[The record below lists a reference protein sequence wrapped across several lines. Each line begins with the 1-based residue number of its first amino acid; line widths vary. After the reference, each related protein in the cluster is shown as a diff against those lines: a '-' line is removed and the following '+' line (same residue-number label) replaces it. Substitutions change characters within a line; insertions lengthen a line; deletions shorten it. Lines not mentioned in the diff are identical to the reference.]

1 MEAIGFDAHM
11 LHEILKKGK
20 FSSSVVITFQV
31 MAFAGMSPGHP
42 NPISAFSKC
51 RKEEFRAHPPG
62 AGYSNDAD
70 IGRIFHTAD
79 SRQIGCSIGA
89 PVA

>member
-1 MEAIGFDAHM
+1 MKAIGFDAHM
-11 LHEILKKGK
+11 LHEILKEGK

-42 NPISAFSKC
+42 DPISAFSKC
-51 RKEEFRAHPPG
+51 GQKEFRTHPPG
-62 AGYSNDAD
+62 AGYSNNAD
-70 IGRIFHTAD
+70 IGRIFLPVD